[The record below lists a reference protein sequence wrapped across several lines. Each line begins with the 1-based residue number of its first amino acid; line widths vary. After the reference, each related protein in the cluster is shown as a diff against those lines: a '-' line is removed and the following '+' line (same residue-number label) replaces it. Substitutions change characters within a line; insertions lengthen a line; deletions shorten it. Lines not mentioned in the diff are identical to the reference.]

1 MVGHAPRHPK
11 NTQVTRTLRA
21 LLALV
26 LLAAIFSGCSDE
38 GTRNQIDKTADV
50 ARDNLKQANQMKPA
64 KHYNPLVVTDK
75 IWTGNMALRM
85 QRGMPLPPKYE
96 GVHGITLVSNSP
108 LSLADIADVIS
119 AQTGIPVR
127 LGAGTAGGGS
137 HMGAGSA
144 APNLGMPGAMSP
156 SPVMP

>member
-1 MVGHAPRHPK
+1 MAAA
-11 NTQVTRTLRA
+11 LRQ
-21 LLALV
+21 
-26 LLAAIFSGCSDE
+26 IFSQTRLVALFVLVILATAMPGCSDDV
-38 GTRNQIDKTADV
+38 TRNKLDHVSEEARKNLDKAGTPE
-50 ARDNLKQANQMKPA
+50 PA
-64 KHYNPLVVTDK
+64 KHYDPLVVSDK
-75 IWTGNMALRM
+75 IWTGNTALRM